1 MDCSTESPPS
11 SRKKW
16 RVAKP
21 GLDGVCRLDDDAVR
35 LILREEFRAIDA
47 PQKTHREEDRLAI
60 ELQFYAAHKQEFLKR
75 HSGEYVV
82 IHGTTILGFFQS
94 WEQAF
99 RSGADAFGMRED
111 FVVKQVLARDPI
123 YFVG

>member
-1 MDCSTESPPS
+1 L
-11 SRKKW
+11 R
-16 RVAKP
+16 P
-21 GLDGVCRLDDDAVR
+21 GVR
-35 LILREEFRAIDA
+35 TIDT
-47 PQKTHREEDRLAI
+47 PQKTRREEDRLAI

-82 IHGTTILGFFQS
+82 IHGTTVLGFFQS

-99 RSGADAFGMRED
+99 RSGVDAFGVKED
-111 FVVKQVLARDPI
+111 FPVKQVLARDPI